1 MKVYLVVAYS
11 WEECEHMGAWA
22 SRDAAEREA
31 ERLRRLREQVR
42 NVPWRHVH
50 RMSEEAQIMRVMRR
64 VKVEEMEVRDA

>member
-11 WEECEHMGAWA
+11 WEECEHMSAWA

-31 ERLRRLREQVR
+31 ERLRRLREKVKNIR
-42 NVPWRHVH
+42 WKHVH
-50 RMSEEAQIMRVMRR
+50 RMSDEAQIMRDMRR